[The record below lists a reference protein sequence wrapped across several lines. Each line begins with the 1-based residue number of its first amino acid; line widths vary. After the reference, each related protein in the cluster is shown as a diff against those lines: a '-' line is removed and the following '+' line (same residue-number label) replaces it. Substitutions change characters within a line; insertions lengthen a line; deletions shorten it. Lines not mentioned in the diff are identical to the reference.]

1 MGLRLLG
8 FIRERQCLRL
18 CVSTH
23 ARARAHIYTHRWGW
37 GRQRERERERET
49 CDGDGGA
56 DHTIGGERFIEDDSA
71 GDDHNDTLHSVAHGL
86 RVSGSGFGV
95 WSGFRVLV
103 WGGVSLGFREDRMS
117 QRLGTRI
124 RKM

>member
-1 MGLRLLG
+1 M
-8 FIRERQCLRL
+8 
-18 CVSTH
+18 H
-23 ARARAHIYTHRWGW
+23 AHIYTHTDG
-37 GRQRERERERET
+37 GGEGREREREREREGET

-103 WGGVSLGFREDRMS
+103 WGGGSLGFREDRMS